1 MQRERYVDLSIYWQE
16 LNQKVVCLK
25 RMNNTHI
32 YIHIYTCIHI
42 YIHVYPAYLT
52 WYVLEGERVASK
64 KIVYF
69 QATGFIKTL
78 IETGESNE
86 TEMILKE
93 KKSLIK
99 HDCFCSKGTVN
110 KFNRMVY

>member
-32 YIHIYTCIHI
+32 YIHIYTCIYI
-42 YIHVYPAYLT
+42 YTCISSVPNM
-52 WYVLEGERVASK
+52 VCFGRRKGCIK
-64 KIVYF
+64 KNSLF

-110 KFNRMVY
+110 KFNTMVF